1 MDFLDE
7 DAETTHRLWRINRT
21 LMEVG
26 DTVRQGYLTLR
37 QMAKDRGYEVED
49 VDKDMTLEQFKD
61 RYGSQPTVGQPSRSQ
76 LDKILTHAADGGT

>member
-26 DTVRQGYLTLR
+26 DTVRQG
-37 QMAKDRGYEVED
+37 
-49 VDKDMTLEQFKD
+49 
-61 RYGSQPTVGQPSRSQ
+61 
-76 LDKILTHAADGGT
+76 